1 MGQTLPSPWER
12 RRSMCSLYFIQSSA
26 ALVPLCSLAWG
37 SGLKSNREWC
47 RPQALNHAALSGS
60 RAFHFCLGSCS
71 PVDTEQYDGT
81 CLSFFL
87 SVHALFTDSQKC
99 YQSIWPPTFDEMRKA
114 ESQQPCSTYL
124 CLTHLW
130 QRTHASKSALDFFH
144 QLCDFDV
151 TPLTCIVS
159 LPSLSFLAVQYERA
173 VTCMF
178 PG

>member
-71 PVDTEQYDGT
+71 PVDTEYDGT

-87 SVHALFTDSQKC
+87 SVHALFTDSQNVTSLSDLLHLMKWER
-99 YQSIWPPTFDEMRKA
+99 QSHSNLVVHI
-114 ESQQPCSTYL
+114 Y
-124 CLTHLW
+124 
-130 QRTHASKSALDFFH
+130 ASHIFEWGPMLLNLLLIFFH

-151 TPLTCIVS
+151 APLTCIVS